1 MLFDRIDIQRLR
13 RDIAATSA
21 QCIDMKRLLRRRWEA
36 PMADEQ
42 RRLVRLRRRL
52 TELHVLLARARGRFH
67 VATPPH
73 EVRQANASWDRE
85 AWSDRVAGRVALDY
99 ALAADAQEVKAS

>member
-1 MLFDRIDIQRLR
+1 
-13 RDIAATSA
+13 
-21 QCIDMKRLLRRRWEA
+21 
-36 PMADEQ
+36 MADEQ

>member
-1 MLFDRIDIQRLR
+1 MIFDRIDIQRLR
-13 RDIAATSA
+13 RDIAAISA
-21 QCIDMKRLLRRRWEA
+21 QCVDLKRALRRRWEA

-42 RRLVRLRRRL
+42 RRLVRLRRRA

-67 VATPPH
+67 VSTPPR

-85 AWSDRVAGRVALDY
+85 AWNDRIAGRVALDY
-99 ALAADAQEVKAS
+99 ALPADPTEIKAS